1 MARKKG
7 NRGGDAVWDNYYAP
21 YLSGGKSNGAISMQ
35 VATEQVYVSQLT
47 ELCANRFEWKG
58 LPDSI
63 SPRFL
68 ELLLFQYGLAVYYNE
83 PKIGQ
88 DIAIRAAQVGLPN
101 YQGDPVDYM
110 VIAPG
115 VDNIYKTLSIS
126 KCVPIW
132 ANYLRT
138 PEHDKVMLY
147 ARKLANIDRTI
158 DINIENMRY
167 TKVLTVE
174 EDQRLSYVNM
184 MRMHQEG
191 QPLIFGSKSLDL
203 SNIQALDVGV
213 PVEAVPNLMIAKS
226 KLWNECMSMLGINN
240 ANQDKRERLVA
251 DEVSAND
258 EQVGAFRNI
267 ALNSR
272 QEAARNINRMFDTNI
287 SVDFKK
293 DEMLESYIDEDE
305 TGYTAELESN
315 KVKEVEP

>member
-7 NRGGDAVWDNYYAP
+7 NRGGDSVWDNYYAP
-21 YLSGGKSNGAISMQ
+21 YLNGGKSNGTISQQ
-35 VATEQVYVSQLT
+35 VATEQMYVSQLT
-47 ELCANRFEWKG
+47 ELCANRFEWTG

-68 ELLLFQYGLAVYYNE
+68 ELLLFQYGLAVYYEE
-83 PKIGQ
+83 PKIGKQ
-88 DIAIRAAQVGLPN
+88 IAIRAAQVGLPN
-101 YQGDPVDYM
+101 YQGDPVEFQ

-115 VDNIYKTLSIS
+115 VDNIYKTLSNS

-158 DINIENMRY
+158 EINIENMRY
-167 TKVLTVE
+167 TKVLMVE
-174 EDQRLSYVNM
+174 EDQRQSYVNL

-191 QPLIFGSKSLDL
+191 QPMIFGSKGLDL
-203 SNIQALDVGV
+203 SQIQALDVGV

-251 DEVSAND
+251 SEVSAND
-258 EQVGAFRNI
+258 EQVSAFKNI

-272 QEAARNINRMFDTNI
+272 QESAKNINAMFGTDI

-293 DEMLESYIDEDE
+293 DDMLESYIDEDGDIPGIE
-305 TGYTAELESN
+305 NEPS
-315 KVKEVEP
+315 KPKEIE